1 MNGTVMEHSTIPHS
15 LFQEPAM
22 AQQTPE
28 SPAKS
33 RRSSTPSG
41 VAVITAAL
49 MVGLAPA
56 PDIAGRRHSGSHRP
70 GSVVPHADEAEP
82 MTESVTAPR

>member
-1 MNGTVMEHSTIPHS
+1 
-15 LFQEPAM
+15 M

-33 RRSSTPSG
+33 RRSKTASG

-49 MVGLAPA
+49 MVGLAPFAKSQVALVPSA
-56 PDIAGRRHSGSHRP
+56 PEPDRLGGHRP
-70 GSVVPHADEAEP
+70 GIGRDSDGRPLPA
-82 MTESVTAPR
+82 